1 MPIIIAVADDP
12 GWTKPL
18 LALALFSGLELLINN
33 VFEPWLYGS
42 STGLSPIAILVAAV
56 FWTTLW
62 GPAGL
67 LLATPLTVCLVVLGR
82 HLPQLQFLEVMLG
95 SEPVLRTEVKLYQRL
110 LADDVDEAARVA
122 EEYREEHTVAELYDK
137 VLIPVLT
144 FADQDR
150 MRGALQRERWTA
162 IAQAIGDIVD
172 DVRAEQENASSAS
185 DEAAMRVDVGR
196 EAVNRP
202 PVLCVGARNILDEA
216 AAAMLAHLL
225 EIAGFE
231 PRVIAGSALSHLDV
245 GPGQRDRPLVICL
258 SYINPEALHH
268 ARRTIRRIRRE
279 LPQNVEIVLGLWNG
293 YTAGEALR
301 GARERTETDRLVT
314 SLAAAAREAEELART
329 PQQVAKPST
338 AA

>member
-1 MPIIIAVADDP
+1 
-12 GWTKPL
+12 
-18 LALALFSGLELLINN
+18 LFSGLELLINN